1 MKKIFLFVFLFIS
14 TFGHAAD
21 KKVGDFANE
30 CSAVFLLMTMMPE
43 SDEWKPFADN
53 MSELSSTMGLITAA
67 IYAENNIDATYG
79 AIIRARNTEADKV
92 IAKYKR
98 NKTAVLDQ
106 YARCDKFREDFAYAA
121 MMNPN
126 SDSDV
131 VNMIKLPPSNVTMN
145 EQKTALIEMIFDT
158 SFTNMEDAGIYS
170 IVDLYK
176 DINP

>member
-1 MKKIFLFVFLFIS
+1 MKIFLLFLFLIIS
-14 TFGHAAD
+14 PYSHAAD

-30 CSAVFLLMTMMPE
+30 CSAIFLLMTMLPQTE
-43 SDEWKPFADN
+43 EWKPFQDN
-53 MSELSSTMGLITAA
+53 MSNLSETMTLLAA
-67 IYAENNIDATYG
+67 TIYVENNIDVTYRS
-79 AIIRARNTEADKV
+79 IIRSRNSEADKV

-131 VNMIKLPPSNVTMN
+131 ANALRLPPSKVIMN
-145 EQKTALIEMIFDT
+145 EQKAALIKMVFDT
-158 SFTNMEDAGIYS
+158 SFATMEDAGIYS
-170 IVDLYK
+170 IVELFK